1 MTLGRDPAN
10 VLRAIGMHPKYKGYA
25 YVHHIL
31 SLTQQRTEYMYHLTT
46 QLYPR
51 VAQHFGVTQTSV
63 ERNIRFAIK
72 RTWES
77 GNKAE
82 LRRLFCVYDVKWIP
96 TNSEFI
102 SVLTEAIT
110 NDRMID
116 SIQLAMLI

>member
-1 MTLGRDPAN
+1 
-10 VLRAIGMHPKYKGYA
+10 MHPKYKGYA

-31 SLTQQRTEYMYHLTT
+31 VLTQQNQEYVYHLST

-51 VAQHFGVTQTSV
+51 VAQSFAVTQASV

-82 LRRLFCVYDVKWIP
+82 LRRLFSVYDVKWSP

-102 SVLTEAIT
+102 SVLTEVIA
-110 NDRMID
+110 NDRITD

>member
-1 MTLGRDPAN
+1 MTYGRDPAN
-10 VLRAIGMHPKYKGYA
+10 VLRAIGMYPKYKGYA
-25 YVHHIL
+25 YVHYIL
-31 SLTQQRTEYMYHLTT
+31 ALTQQRQEYLYHLTT

-51 VAQHFGVTQTSV
+51 VAQRFDVTQASV

-77 GNKAE
+77 GNKTE

-102 SVLTEAIT
+102 SVLTEVII
-110 NDRMID
+110 NDRMKDGVQI
-116 SIQLAMLI
+116 AMHI

>member
-1 MTLGRDPAN
+1 
-10 VLRAIGMHPKYKGYA
+10 MHPKYKGYA

-31 SLTQQRTEYMYHLTT
+31 SLTQQRPEYMYHLTT

-51 VAQHFGVTQTSV
+51 VAQRFGVTQTSV

-77 GNKAE
+77 GNKSE

-116 SIQLAMLI
+116 SIQLAMLL